1 MSIEN
6 PLHNFFED
14 YIPFIN
20 VDLLHNIFSLGI
32 IPDIHNINHSEIF
45 NPNILN
51 LDNKHE
57 LESNNSNN
65 NNDVIEKE
73 WKNNKGEYI
82 IKSQNLNNNN
92 NNIILYSNHPLKKYY
107 QIVNHLSSFF
117 NIYGINNKI
126 PLILNNI
133 IKNKNYSL
141 ITTSAKLLLSNK
153 ELTDSSQSI
162 VTITKDKENLS
173 NNQIINLSLLT
184 KPWYMLN
191 FNKENE
197 EKLKEIFDKSKS
209 ENKILINYLIE
220 PSEDKAVF
228 ESEYLNNI
236 ISWINNSKKSL
247 I

>member
-51 LDNKHE
+51 LDNKFE
-57 LESNNSNN
+57 LVSNNSSNN
-65 NNDVIEKE
+65 NIIEKE
-73 WKNNKGEYI
+73 WKNNEGEYI
-82 IKSQNLNNNN
+82 IKSKSLNNN
-92 NNIILYSNHPLKKYY
+92 NNIILYSNNPLKKYY
-107 QIVNHLSSFF
+107 QIANYLSSFF
-117 NIYGINNKI
+117 NIYGVNNKF

-173 NNQIINLSLLT
+173 NNQITNLSLLT

-197 EKLKEIFDKSKS
+197 EKLKTIFEKSKS
-209 ENKILINYLIE
+209 PNKILINYL
-220 PSEDKAVF
+220 SNHNEDKTVV
-228 ESEYLNNI
+228 ERDYLNNI

>member
-51 LDNKHE
+51 LDNKLE
-57 LESNNSNN
+57 LQSNN
-65 NNDVIEKE
+65 NNKNDDIIEKE
-73 WKNNKGEYI
+73 WKNNEGEYI
-82 IKSQNLNNNN
+82 IKSKNLNN

-107 QIVNHLSSFF
+107 QIANYLSSFF
-117 NIYGINNKI
+117 NIYGINNKL
-126 PLILNNI
+126 PLILNDI

-141 ITTSAKLLLSNK
+141 ITTSSKLLLSNK

-162 VTITKDKENLS
+162 VTITKKKKKIFQTIK
-173 NNQIINLSLLT
+173 QII
-184 KPWYMLN
+184 
-191 FNKENE
+191 
-197 EKLKEIFDKSKS
+197 
-209 ENKILINYLIE
+209 
-220 PSEDKAVF
+220 
-228 ESEYLNNI
+228 
-236 ISWINNSKKSL
+236 
-247 I
+247 

>member
-6 PLHNFFED
+6 PIHNVFD
-14 YIPFIN
+14 NYIPFMN
-20 VDLLHNIFSLGI
+20 EELLHNIFSSGI
-32 IPDIHNINHSEIF
+32 VPVIHNIDHSEIF

-51 LDNKHE
+51 LDNKLE
-57 LESNNSNN
+57 LQSNN
-65 NNDVIEKE
+65 NNKNDDIIEKE
-73 WKNNKGEYI
+73 WKNNEGEYI
-82 IKSQNLNNNN
+82 IKSKNLNN

-107 QIVNHLSSFF
+107 QIANYLSSFF
-117 NIYGINNKI
+117 NIYGINNKL
-126 PLILNNI
+126 PLILNDI

-141 ITTSAKLLLSNK
+141 ITTSSKLLLSNK

-173 NNQIINLSLLT
+173 NNQINNLSLLT
-184 KPWYMLN
+184 KPWYILN

-197 EKLKEIFDKSKS
+197 ENLKTMFDKSKS
-209 ENKILINYLIE
+209 QNKILINYLIN
-220 PSEDKAVF
+220 PHEDKSIL
-228 ESEYLNNI
+228 EKEYLNNI